1 MGGVA
6 ITQAAARC
14 PERIALLVYVAA
26 FLPSAGQSLLDL
38 THLPEGADDQ
48 VQANLVVTGEPPVAT
63 LPVRAAREVVFGDC
77 SDELATWGA
86 ERLGEQPLA
95 PFMAPVDA
103 VEPAVPRAYVLCTRD
118 LAIPPALQRRMIAEN
133 PCVDVVELDTDHSPM
148 LSATRDLAA
157 ALDRFASGV
166 VDAHMRRALLV
177 LLAVLT
183 FAAIAAPAHAAPP
196 TRCSGAVVVGSD
208 TAAMEATAIRVR
220 GQSCGRGKAVL
231 RAFLTLVRD
240 EPSCLHDAQFGR
252 GCEWRDHL
260 CLRAN
265 IGVPRSNRCVADG
278 TAVYW
283 IERDGEVI

>member
-1 MGGVA
+1 MSRFVLVHGAMGGAWIWERLTPELEAAGHTVQAIDLPGAGADTTPVEDVSLDAYADRICAALAEGDDKAVLVGSSMGGVA

-63 LPVRAAREVVFGDC
+63 LPVQAAREVVFGDC
-77 SDELATWGA
+77 SDELATWGT

-157 ALDRFASGV
+157 ALDRFAS
-166 VDAHMRRALLV
+166 
-177 LLAVLT
+177 
-183 FAAIAAPAHAAPP
+183 
-196 TRCSGAVVVGSD
+196 
-208 TAAMEATAIRVR
+208 AT
-220 GQSCGRGKAVL
+220 
-231 RAFLTLVRD
+231 
-240 EPSCLHDAQFGR
+240 
-252 GCEWRDHL
+252 
-260 CLRAN
+260 
-265 IGVPRSNRCVADG
+265 
-278 TAVYW
+278 
-283 IERDGEVI
+283 